1 MTLIHFLKQR
11 KMAYLFC
18 VLRLNIE
25 VVIVENPTIRNQ
37 TGTLKIIHVPRGV

>member
-18 VLRLNIE
+18 VCTAIE
-25 VVIVENPTIRNQ
+25 VVIVENPTIRNHTE
-37 TGTLKIIHVPRGV
+37 TGTLEIIHQII